1 MLTALAAA
9 WVLAAA
15 APPQAA
21 CDAAALFAAV
31 RARTGGARWNR
42 AAELVAEG
50 TIWTSGLLGP
60 SRSATDLRSGATASE
75 DGDRAVRTRLVSSAS
90 VTWKRD
96 ATRGV
101 HPLDSPDQRA
111 AARTRAYLA
120 RNGWFAPATDPASF
134 ACLPNDTE
142 NGAPLRRV
150 RIVPRGGRPV
160 TVWID
165 PAAMVVVR
173 TQQQAPTQLDTT
185 SYGAYRRTA
194 GLLLPHEIVA
204 TDDRPE
210 DTEVRSVRAYRVLDR
225 VRQAD
230 FARPHEPSN
239 QRIAGGATSTEVPL
253 EHANGSPVVNAYVNG
268 RGPLPFILDTGG
280 HAILTAEAA
289 RDLGLSLRGNSVS
302 GGAGEGTISVRYAPV
317 RSLRLGH
324 AELSDIPMIVI
335 PYGKDFSDRGAGKP
349 PLAGILG
356 AEIFERYAVTLD
368 YARGALR
375 LQAPRT
381 FTPHA
386 GDVAVPIVFQEDM
399 PLAYASADGV
409 RGLFGID
416 TGNSGRVVLF
426 GDFLRQHRFAAR
438 YPAGIAQQGT
448 GTGGVVRTSAIRLR
462 AFSFGGLTMH
472 DFVTGLA
479 DQRKGAFS
487 SRTEAGNLGYDVLS
501 HFTVTFDYG
510 RGRMYLRPE
519 PNAPVQRFNRTGLT
533 GITRDAQ
540 GRIVMQAVFPNS
552 PAADAGLAPGDVLL
566 EIGGTPT
573 EHVTSA
579 DLYRLN
585 RGAPGTAMRLRVSS
599 RGAERDVTLIL
610 RELLCNS
617 GSPCTPSVTR
627 NPPSRGSARMSAV
640 NPSASARRS
649 QARAGPR
656 RPSAR

>member
-1 MLTALAAA
+1 MLIGLAAA

-15 APPQAA
+15 SPPHASCNAA
-21 CDAAALFAAV
+21 ELFAAV
-31 RARTGGARWNR
+31 RARTGGARWNG
-42 AAELVAEG
+42 ATELIAEG

-60 SRSATDLRSGATASE
+60 SRSATDLRSGATSAD
-75 DGDRAVRTRLVSSAS
+75 DGDRAVRTRLVSSATA
-90 VTWKRD
+90 TWKSD
-96 ATRGV
+96 ATLGV
-101 HPLDSPDQRA
+101 HLLDSPDQRA

-134 ACLPNDTE
+134 TCLADDEE
-142 NGAPLRRV
+142 NGSVLRRV
-150 RIVPRGGRPV
+150 RVVPRGGRPV

-165 PAAMVVVR
+165 PGALVVVR
-173 TQQQAPTQLDTT
+173 TQQQAPTQVDTT
-185 SYGAYRRTA
+185 TYGAYRRVA

-204 TDDRPE
+204 TDERPE
-210 DTEVRSVRAYRVLDR
+210 DTEVRSVRSYRVLGA

-230 FARPHEPSN
+230 FEPPHEPSN
-239 QRIAGGATSTEVPL
+239 QRIIGGATSTRVPL

-289 RDLGLSLRGNSVS
+289 RALGLRLRGNSVS

-317 RSLRLGH
+317 RSLRLGN

-368 YARGALR
+368 YARNVLR
-375 LQAPRT
+375 LQTPETFAPSAT
-381 FTPHA
+381 
-386 GDVAVPIVFQEDM
+386 GIAVPIAFQEDM

-426 GDFLRQHRFAAR
+426 GDFLRHRGFAAR

-462 AFSFGGLTMH
+462 EFSFGGLTMH

-501 HFTVTFDYG
+501 HFTVTFDYR
-510 RGRMYLRPE
+510 RGRMYLHPE
-519 PNAPVQRFNRTGLT
+519 PNAPVQLFNRSGLT

-540 GRIVMQAVFPNS
+540 GRIVMQAVFPSS
-552 PAADAGLAPGDVLL
+552 PAADAGLASGDVLL
-566 EIGGTPT
+566 EIDGTPT
-573 EHVTSA
+573 ERITSA
-579 DLYRLN
+579 GLYRLN

-599 RGAERDVTLIL
+599 RGTERDVTLIL
-610 RELLCNS
+610 RELLCNP
-617 GSPCTPSVTR
+617 GSSCTPSVTR
-627 NPPSRGSARMSAV
+627 AARKE
-640 NPSASARRS
+640 
-649 QARAGPR
+649 
-656 RPSAR
+656 